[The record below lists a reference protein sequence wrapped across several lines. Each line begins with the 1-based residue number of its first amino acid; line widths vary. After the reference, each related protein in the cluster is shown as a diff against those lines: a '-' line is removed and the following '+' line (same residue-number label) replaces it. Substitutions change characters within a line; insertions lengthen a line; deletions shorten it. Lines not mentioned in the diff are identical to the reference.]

1 LERKGLSGFQSIS
14 KRLSSF
20 LEESQSCPEC
30 HKREEEEMKKG
41 LKLLGIHLL
50 VIFLYLLLSPQS
62 SIGQTGNEASDRF
75 TYLIENGARMIREN
89 EFEKILDMIGELP
102 SKKKGDFRVKALE
115 SSAYL
120 KGYVVTKNKVY
131 AKKWQ
136 VSYKSLIYST
146 DKSATPILIE
156 VLRDDN
162 LYVRAFTAKA
172 LGFIGDKRALD
183 ELKKVAE
190 KDKSSR
196 VRSRAKWAYE
206 QISGNKISKEGLDD
220 EIK

>member
-1 LERKGLSGFQSIS
+1 
-14 KRLSSF
+14 
-20 LEESQSCPEC
+20 LEESQPFPKY
-30 HKREEEEMKKG
+30 HKKEEEDMKKG
-41 LKLLGIHLL
+41 LKLLGIHFLI
-50 VIFLYLLLSPQS
+50 IFLSLLLSPQS
-62 SIGQTGNEASDRF
+62 SIGQIGNQASDRF
-75 TYLIENGARMIREN
+75 TYLIENGARMIREKD
-89 EFEKILDMIGELP
+89 FEKVLDMIGELP
-102 SKKKGDFRVKALE
+102 LEKKGDFRVKALE
-115 SSAYL
+115 NSAYL

-131 AKKWQ
+131 GKKWQ

-146 DKSATPILIE
+146 DKSATPILVE
-156 VLRDDN
+156 LLRDDN

-183 ELKKVAE
+183 ELKRVAE

-206 QISGNKISKEGLDD
+206 QISGNKISKEYLDE

>member
-1 LERKGLSGFQSIS
+1 MKIDLDSTREK
-14 KRLSSF
+14 SF
-20 LEESQSCPEC
+20 LSFIRALFPFVV
-30 HKREEEEMKKG
+30 
-41 LKLLGIHLL
+41 LA
-50 VIFLYLLLSPQS
+50 LLLSPEPGNTQAE
-62 SIGQTGNEASDRF
+62 NEASNKF

-89 EFEKILDMIGELP
+89 EFEKVLDMIGELP
-102 SKKKGDFRVKALE
+102 SEKKGDFRAKALE

-131 AKKWQ
+131 GKKWE
-136 VSYKSLIYST
+136 VSYNSLIYST
-146 DKSATPILIE
+146 DKSATPILVE
-156 VLRDDN
+156 LLRDDN

-183 ELKKVAE
+183 ELKRVAE

-206 QISGNKISKEGLDD
+206 QISGDKLRKESP
-220 EIK
+220 

>member
-1 LERKGLSGFQSIS
+1 MERESLLV
-14 KRLSSF
+14 RRDSF
-20 LEESQSCPEC
+20 LNVVQILPFLIILAVPMITES
-30 HKREEEEMKKG
+30 R
-41 LKLLGIHLL
+41 
-50 VIFLYLLLSPQS
+50 FA
-62 SIGQTGNEASDRF
+62 QTGEKASDTF

-89 EFEKILDMIGELP
+89 QFEKVLDMVGELP
-102 SKKKGDFRVKALE
+102 PEKKGDFRVKALE
-115 SSAYL
+115 NSTYL

-131 AKKWQ
+131 GKKWE

-146 DKSATPILIE
+146 DKSATPILVE
-156 VLRDDN
+156 LLRDDN

-172 LGFIGDKRALD
+172 LGFIGDRRALE

-206 QISGNKISKEGLDD
+206 QISGGKLRKESPQ
-220 EIK
+220 E

>member
-1 LERKGLSGFQSIS
+1 MEREPVLVRRSLSLNIVSILSLIIFIGLHIGTDSFAQED
-14 KRLSSF
+14 KR
-20 LEESQSCPEC
+20 
-30 HKREEEEMKKG
+30 
-41 LKLLGIHLL
+41 
-50 VIFLYLLLSPQS
+50 
-62 SIGQTGNEASDRF
+62 ASEKF
-75 TYLIENGARMIREN
+75 NYLIENGARMIREN
-89 EFEKILDMIGELP
+89 EFEKVLDIVGELP
-102 SKKKGDFRVKALE
+102 SEKKGDFRVKALE
-115 SSAYL
+115 NSAYL

-131 AKKWQ
+131 GKKWG

-156 VLRDDN
+156 LLRDDN

-183 ELKKVAE
+183 ELKRVAE

-206 QISGNKISKEGLDD
+206 QISGGKLRKESPQ
-220 EIK
+220 K

>member
-1 LERKGLSGFQSIS
+1 MSSKGGF
-14 KRLSSF
+14 SF
-20 LEESQSCPEC
+20 LEERSCCPKC
-30 HKREEEEMKKG
+30 HKKEEDMKRG
-41 LKLLGIHLL
+41 LKLLGIHFL
-50 VIFLYLLLSPQS
+50 VIFLSLLLSPQS
-62 SIGQTGNEASDRF
+62 STGQTGNEASDRF

-89 EFEKILDMIGELP
+89 EFEKVLDIVGELT
-102 SKKKGDFRVKALE
+102 SAEKRDFRIIALE

-131 AKKWQ
+131 AKKWE

-146 DKSATPILIE
+146 DKSATPILVE
-156 VLRDDN
+156 LLRDDD

-172 LGFIGDKRALD
+172 LGFIGDKSALD
-183 ELKKVAE
+183 ELKRVAE

-206 QISGNKISKEGLDD
+206 QIYGGKLLKESPL
-220 EIK
+220 E